1 MSKTEQNPQTPPQGV
16 VVVSN
21 IVPAMNKVADSLNM
35 TIQPI
40 VKDDEGPAQVQQ
52 LIRCT
57 ENDRERWRQA
67 STECDM
73 TVSAWIRQTL
83 NNEAKKLLEC
93 DHPQNMVL
101 SYPWA
106 TICQKCN
113 VRLWEKS
120 R

>member
-1 MSKTEQNPQTPPQGV
+1 MSKTEQNSENAYEGV
-16 VVVSN
+16 VVSSN

-40 VKDDEGPAQVQQ
+40 VKDDDGPAQVQQ

-67 STECDM
+67 SMGCDM

-83 NNEAKKLLEC
+83 NNEAKNLLEC
-93 DHPQNMVL
+93 QHPENMVL
-101 SYPWA
+101 RYPWA
-106 TICQKCN
+106 IICQKCN
-113 VRLWEKS
+113 VRLWE